1 MTSPSTLHTSHSR
14 SSRLPWLL
22 LISLAVIALDR
33 WSKDWIK
40 AHIEL
45 AQAIP
50 VIPRFF
56 RLTHVLNDGAA
67 FSLFADSASPEHV
80 RWALIAFSTAAA
92 LAVLVALVVVGKA
105 FTPTTV
111 ALALVLGGAI
121 GNDYDRIRFASVVDF
136 LEVHIFSYHWPD
148 FNVADSAIVTG
159 ACLLMLDAL
168 WPRKAAVPEPAE

>member
-1 MTSPSTLHTSHSR
+1 MRLPWSHSR
-14 SSRLPWLL
+14 STRLPWLL

-50 VIPRFF
+50 VIPRVF

-67 FSLFADSASPEHV
+67 FSLFSDSASPEHV

-92 LAVLVALVVVGKA
+92 LAVLVALVVVQQ
-105 FTPTTV
+105 FILPQM
-111 ALALVLGGAI
+111 I
-121 GNDYDRIRFASVVDF
+121 
-136 LEVHIFSYHWPD
+136 P
-148 FNVADSAIVTG
+148 
-159 ACLLMLDAL
+159 
-168 WPRKAAVPEPAE
+168 